1 MRIGAMIKARLGS
14 SRFPRKHIHKLWDTT
29 MIQQIIRK
37 AVFLEG
43 LSHVIIETSTEE
55 EDAYFMEIADREGVE
70 CFRGDPVNL
79 FERDTNCMKRYGLTH
94 GLMISGD
101 CPMFDPVIAQRLIDA
116 VHLDPRH
123 ESYSPISTYHKP
135 MGGTTSAIHSYK
147 YIMRYQV
154 PLYSHPNSSSMWE
167 QYWVLPLDD
176 IDAVTVDCDDIM
188 PIQWTPIETSVDY
201 PLQLAVLNC
210 VCDYLGHFPKDYSEV
225 AQAFRDIYALAIVP
239 WSGDGA

>member
-14 SRFPRKHIHKLWDTT
+14 TRFPNKHIHKLWDTT

-37 AVFLEG
+37 AVFIEG
-43 LSHVIIETSTEE
+43 LSDVIIETSTEE
-55 EDAYFMEIADREGVE
+55 EDAYFYEIADREGVE

-79 FERDTNCMKRYGLTH
+79 FERDVSCMEKYGLTH

-101 CPMFDPVIAQRLIDA
+101 CPMFDPVMAQRLVDA

-123 ESYSPISTYHKP
+123 ETYSPSSTYHKP
-135 MGGTTSAIHSYK
+135 MGGTRSSIHSYD

-154 PLYSHPNSSSMWE
+154 PLYTHPDPASIWE
-167 QYWVLPLDD
+167 QYWVIPLDE
-176 IDAVTVDCDDIM
+176 IDTVTVDCSDIM
-188 PIQWTPIETSVDY
+188 PPQWTPIETSVDY
-201 PLQLAVLNC
+201 PLQLAILNV

-239 WSGDGA
+239 WSGDGS